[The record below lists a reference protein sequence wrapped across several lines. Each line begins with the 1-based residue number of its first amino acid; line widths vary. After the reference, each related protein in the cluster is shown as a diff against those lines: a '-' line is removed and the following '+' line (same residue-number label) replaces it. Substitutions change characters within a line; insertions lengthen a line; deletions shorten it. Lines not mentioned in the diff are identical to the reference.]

1 MNTAIV
7 DQHIVHLEVRTL
19 AGFFVL
25 EFNES
30 ILQRITGNLISDHL
44 TSLDL
49 PEPAEDNLQIVI
61 RRHRVELANKQNILR
76 WSNFRIRNVPDNL
89 QDRRPGLGFLL
100 GQHFGNFL
108 RRFPL
113 GIVDLLISSNPPTSQ
128 SLRRW
133 RRGPTWLTEPSR
145 IIEGILQYHGV
156 RHPNILIWPML
167 LVTDRLVQLP

>member
-76 WSNFRIRNVPDNL
+76 WSNFCIRNVPDNL
-89 QDRRPGLGFLL
+89 
-100 GQHFGNFL
+100 
-108 RRFPL
+108 
-113 GIVDLLISSNPPTSQ
+113 
-128 SLRRW
+128 
-133 RRGPTWLTEPSR
+133 
-145 IIEGILQYHGV
+145 
-156 RHPNILIWPML
+156 
-167 LVTDRLVQLP
+167 